1 MPVLTSDFSPTL
13 PFKNGHFNTVYRPL
27 FMKDTCSYTRK
38 RVTTWDN
45 DFIDLDFSLVG
56 SKTLVMMI
64 HGLEGSSDSR
74 YIASNSKHLNSK
86 GLDTV
91 CFNLRGCSGDDN
103 LLLGTYHS
111 GKTEDVD
118 FIVKHLI
125 ENYEYENLILIGF
138 SLGGNFVIMMIIN
151 SDLSKTEQRDLL
163 QPTADSNKLQLIVDS
178 IDDFDPTHDFP
189 EVSVNIHGTDRIGV
203 FSYCMAILNDAGLE
217 VISMHS
223 DLLGKATEGKEEEFL
238 NIINGR
244 ATLGMEELNRAAEN
258 LRNNKID
265 ITITSVDLENE
276 E

>member
-1 MPVLTSDFSPTL
+1 MKNTYRVVVIGSERSISMLRRLSTDLAQEGCDLMATSS
-13 PFKNGHFNTVYRPL
+13 
-27 FMKDTCSYTRK
+27 
-38 RVTTWDN
+38 
-45 DFIDLDFSLVG
+45 
-56 SKTLVMMI
+56 
-64 HGLEGSSDSR
+64 
-74 YIASNSKHLNSK
+74 
-86 GLDTV
+86 
-91 CFNLRGCSGDDN
+91 
-103 LLLGTYHS
+103 
-111 GKTEDVD
+111 
-118 FIVKHLI
+118 
-125 ENYEYENLILIGF
+125 F

>member
-1 MPVLTSDFSPTL
+1 MKNTYRVVVIGSERSISMLRRLSTDLAQEGCDLMATSS
-13 PFKNGHFNTVYRPL
+13 
-27 FMKDTCSYTRK
+27 
-38 RVTTWDN
+38 
-45 DFIDLDFSLVG
+45 
-56 SKTLVMMI
+56 
-64 HGLEGSSDSR
+64 
-74 YIASNSKHLNSK
+74 
-86 GLDTV
+86 
-91 CFNLRGCSGDDN
+91 
-103 LLLGTYHS
+103 
-111 GKTEDVD
+111 
-118 FIVKHLI
+118 
-125 ENYEYENLILIGF
+125 F

-151 SDLSKTEQRDLL
+151 SGLSKTEQRDLL